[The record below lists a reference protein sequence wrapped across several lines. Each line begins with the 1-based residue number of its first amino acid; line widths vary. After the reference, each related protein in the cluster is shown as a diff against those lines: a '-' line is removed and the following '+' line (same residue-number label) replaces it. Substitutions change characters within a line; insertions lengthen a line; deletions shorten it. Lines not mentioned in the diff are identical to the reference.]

1 MQIQMD
7 VVKELWNVS
16 QKTKF
21 SCDDNKIAALEIFEA
36 MVYQPVERMRPLQIG
51 EKLLSNILNNC
62 RIGVSLRR
70 RIRKILQIISASLQP
85 VVKEVK
91 VEVVVVE
98 KDETDDS
105 EAVES
110 KIIREVISS
119 SELKTGNGLQTQ
131 NGSTVE
137 PVKIT
142 KITDESA
149 KISIGNVRVSGQI
162 EIDDVIPA
170 KILRGS
176 YGGNESTDECRASAF
191 INKIKADVKGSERK
205 TECVEISDKSETM
218 QTLNDNQASIDDML
232 A

>member
-36 MVYQPVERMRPLQIG
+36 MVLRPVERMRPLQIG

-91 VEVVVVE
+91 VEVVVDE
-98 KDETDDS
+98 KDDS

-119 SELKTGNGLQTQ
+119 SQLKTGNGLQTQ